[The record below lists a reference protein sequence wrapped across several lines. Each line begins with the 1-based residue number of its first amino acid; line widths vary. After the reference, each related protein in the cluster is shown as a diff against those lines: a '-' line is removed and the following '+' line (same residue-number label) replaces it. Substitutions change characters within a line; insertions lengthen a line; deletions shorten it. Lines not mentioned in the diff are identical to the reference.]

1 MKNLVFIFTLALSC
15 AALASGGG
23 HEAAA
28 GDHNEIPFKE
38 IGWQAANLGIL
49 LVVVFFLIKGAIVDA
64 FTKRRSQ
71 FIEQSEKTKASL
83 KAAEN
88 ALADIKS
95 KLQTL
100 EVGEKY
106 SVEKATKEAEA
117 LKISLLNDANTQAQ
131 KLKDDTKLIVS
142 AELEKA
148 KAEISDI
155 IMGGAVAATS
165 KKISDKKV
173 QITQASEAEFLRQI
187 GQVKA

>member
-1 MKNLVFIFTLALSC
+1 MKNLIFVSTLVLSC

-28 GDHNEIPFKE
+28 GEHNEIPFKE

-49 LVVVFFLIKGAIVDA
+49 LIALFFLIKGTIVES
-64 FTKRRSQ
+64 FKKRQSQ
-71 FIEQSEKTKASL
+71 FVDQAEKTKASL
-83 KAAEN
+83 KAAEL
-88 ALADIKS
+88 ALSDIKS
-95 KLQTL
+95 KLQLL
-100 EVGEKY
+100 ESGEKS

-117 LKISLLNDANTQAQ
+117 LKMSLLNDANSQAQ
-131 KLKDDTKLIVS
+131 KIKDDTKLIVN

-148 KAEISDI
+148 KAEISTI

-165 KKISDKKV
+165 KKISDKKT